1 MVYIDNIFTE
11 YPDIVSLDEMRKM
24 LHIGRNKA
32 LQLLAE
38 KKIQSI
44 RIGNRHKI
52 PKISV
57 IEFLNRDS
65 GDKN

>member
-44 RIGNRHKI
+44 RIGSRHKI
-52 PKISV
+52 PKVSI
-57 IEFLNRDS
+57 IEFLNGDS
-65 GDKN
+65 DAQN